1 MTSSPHR
8 SISRAAFRL
17 PLLSALAL
25 AGCTDMPSFGA
36 KTAPATPLAADTT
49 ATSGPAIRTPVPAPA
64 SARLSGNISSTSF
77 GSEVRAA
84 MLASPV
90 TLSNAATVRSARAL
104 VDAERGAYM
113 PQVVFETDV
122 TTSGTTPELA
132 LTQLVYDG
140 GATKARVKAA
150 TVQAYQNR
158 EDQVAALASETLR
171 AVEAAITLERA
182 RRFASVARS
191 NEAQLSRLRSIV
203 RDRVDAGAGST
214 ADLLAAESRLTR
226 AQSDTLEADA
236 ALKQAIGNYT
246 EVFGKPPASTPDVP
260 DAPALKSTDIQ
271 TIIAASPRMTSL
283 RLAREKVDHEIAA
296 LTADGFPRL
305 SVRAASGLGQRPGN
319 QRDLQAGLN
328 VTVPI
333 ATGGQRKARIAS
345 AQERAVALEADQ
357 ERLRRA
363 LVRGLS
369 EAQNEISSRRTRLAN
384 ARRAVNTADQALASA
399 QDQFSIGR
407 ATVTTLLDSQRDV
420 AEAQRNLA
428 EIEAATKL
436 DGYALLGLTGDILDA
451 FGIPNPRTSII
462 LPDVAR

>member
-1 MTSSPHR
+1 MGSMSSDPKR
-8 SISRAAFRL
+8 TVRRAAFG
-17 PLLSALAL
+17 LAL
-25 AGCTDMPSFGA
+25 ISVLPACLATGTGISPA
-36 KTAPATPLAADTT
+36 TAPATTSAQQTP
-49 ATSGPAIRTPVPAPA
+49 ATVAPAPA
-64 SARLSGNISSTSF
+64 ANRLTASIAKTKFGGN
-77 GSEVRAA
+77 VRAA

-104 VDAERGAYM
+104 VDAEAGAYR

-122 TTSGTTPELA
+122 TNSGTVPELA

-182 RRFASVARS
+182 RRLASVARS
-191 NEAQLSRLRSIV
+191 NQAQLSRLRSIV
-203 RDRVDAGAGST
+203 ADRVNAGAGSS

-236 ALKQAIGNYT
+236 AQKQAVGNYI
-246 EVFGKPPASTPDVP
+246 EVFGQVPSGTPDVP

-271 TIIAASPRMTSL
+271 TIIAASPRMASL
-283 RLAREKVDHEIAA
+283 RLAREKVDHEIRA
-296 LTADGFPRL
+296 LEADGFPRL

-319 QRDLQAGLN
+319 TRDLQAGLN

-333 ATGGQRKARIAS
+333 ASGGQRKARIAS

-369 EAQNEISSRRTRLAN
+369 EAQNEIGTRRNRLAN

-420 AEAQRNLA
+420 AEAERNLA
-428 EIEAATKL
+428 QIEAATKL

-462 LPDVAR
+462 LPDLAQ

>member
-1 MTSSPHR
+1 MGVLMTFDPNR
-8 SISRAAFRL
+8 TIRRAALCLSLLTVL
-17 PLLSALAL
+17 PACLATGTGIAPASGTATTATPVQPTATL
-25 AGCTDMPSFGA
+25 AIP
-36 KTAPATPLAADTT
+36 APATT
-49 ATSGPAIRTPVPAPA
+49 
-64 SARLSGNISSTSF
+64 RLSATIAKTQFGGN
-77 GSEVRAA
+77 VRTA

-104 VDAERGAYM
+104 VDAERGSYR

-122 TTSGTTPELA
+122 TTSGTVPELA

-182 RRFASVARS
+182 RRLASVARS
-191 NEAQLSRLRSIV
+191 NQSQLARLRSIV
-203 RDRVDAGAGST
+203 ADRVDAGAGST

-236 ALKQAIGNYT
+236 ALKQAIGNYA
-246 EVFGKPPASTPDVP
+246 EVFGKAPSGAPNVP

-283 RLAREKVDHEIAA
+283 RLAREKVDHEIRA
-296 LTADGFPRL
+296 LEADGFPRL
-305 SVRAASGLGQRPGN
+305 SVRAASGLGQRPGT

-328 VTVPI
+328 ITVPI
-333 ATGGQRKARIAS
+333 ASGGQRKARIAS

-369 EAQNEISSRRTRLAN
+369 EAQNEIATRRNRLAN

-420 AEAQRNLA
+420 AEAERNLA
-428 EIEAATKL
+428 QIEAATKL

-462 LPDVAR
+462 LPDLAQ